1 MSTTKGNRPERD
13 DFLKAVSELN
23 TKSTELSSFI
33 NRDRNKIDTFN
44 IAETLQTLNKK
55 QQISLWTDILSTT
68 ETVLKELEAAHER
81 EGSPSLPA
89 LVDKLECIAYIVQSA
104 VIKSTSVHPRLQEIT
119 TLLYSLLL
127 SLPES
132 YRQISDVISKICV
145 YWWKSDLPNRQRLY
159 PNLISYLLVK
169 TQQSKGT
176 TLQVIKEIYS
186 VRKGLLDMDLSE
198 EQCNFMKP
206 FFLKLMSCGYQQ
218 LKIRECSQLLSFL
231 FSIHPSFILDLH
243 LAIIGIVSGADKKV
257 IEIYGAIYFNAWR
270 HSTGVCREK
279 LENDCIQD
287 LLYKCMLAVK
297 PAIFNTIH
305 LLLSKF
311 FENKQLNG
319 VDEML
324 YRILNPF
331 IWRFLSC
338 LNADVRLN
346 TAAIF
351 FDSFPIQDPAMSR
364 KALDE
369 TIQKQF
375 DLILELLVDE
385 FAEVRAAT
393 VTNTLKVITRFWDF
407 FPGHI
412 KKSILA
418 QIVTGLAF
426 DANSV
431 AVRTNVITGIGGMLS
446 NQFTHQALQSLLPNL
461 SNHIHDTSEQVRV
474 ATVDLLIKI
483 KHCDADIS
491 FCDVVPV
498 EHLLARIELES
509 AGIVMKIVALLMS
522 SFLPVEK
529 PGEFQLT
536 RVLSMLSSSG
546 IVVSR
551 KFYSY
556 AHTYM
561 TPAQTVSFISLIAV
575 TLRKGIETLPN
586 SENTSDSLANI
597 TNQSAD
603 VSESLEDLS
612 LANPQSDTSSI
623 QDPVLMQGLLEII
636 VCVWYS
642 AIDTLTQT
650 EHRAVYRKLI
660 KTVSQCIPVF
670 YNRFKEP
677 EARSAVLLLA
687 GLIPP
692 EKIRVLSYNP
702 LDSLSLYTPESL
714 SEHYMPILMCI
725 VRWHQG
731 KDLML
736 VFLHSIECLFGKG
749 KRKLKTGPKLSF
761 EMALRLLESLFD
773 NPPSLEQILC
783 LEETQQLSRALS
795 ATTGSIE
802 TFIRRECDNTNLT
815 VPILSA
821 AFRVHCKLLALL
833 SQPSDTAST
842 ENTVSSLDRLVACL
856 NWARLLPQELALTV
870 DITEIR
876 VTSRRKRKNMQS
888 PSEIQLILPGEMH
901 NFILSLLSDI
911 VPLTA
916 DLMLTGLRYL
926 PAIEAACQLNIE
938 VSRVKE
944 FEQFSNDLSKFVYNI
959 IASFD
964 FEENITSFGD
974 IWDFCCQILGS
985 ALRHIYEV
993 SMTKSLPKQEIS
1005 FLSQSIEIA
1014 VKHIDRLRTSGDEES
1029 IFDTSQ
1035 VNVHTFIVALSTC
1048 INSILIESV
1057 QARLISMDLDRSQI
1071 ELRPEVLPEF
1081 QQWLSK
1087 VVRKLNSLKLECIY
1101 QLEAMGPTQSS
1112 VQTQAVLL
1120 CKKLFSLEK

>member
-1 MSTTKGNRPERD
+1 MSTTKGKKPERD
-13 DFLKAVSELN
+13 AFLKAVSELN
-23 TKSTELSSFI
+23 TKSTELSAFI

-55 QQISLWTDILSTT
+55 QQLSLWTDIQNTT
-68 ETVLKELEAAHER
+68 ETVLKELEETHGR
-81 EGSPSLPA
+81 EDSPSLPA
-89 LVDKLECIAYIVQSA
+89 LVGKLDCIASIVHSA
-104 VIKSTSVHPRLQEIT
+104 VIKSTSVHPRLKEVT

-132 YRQISDVISKICV
+132 YRQISDLIAKVCI
-145 YWWKSDLPNRQRLY
+145 YWWKSDLPDKQRLY

-218 LKIRECSQLLSFL
+218 LKNRECSQLLSFL

-243 LAIIGIVSGADKKV
+243 LAIIGIVSGAEKKV
-257 IEIYGAIYFNAWR
+257 IEIYGAVYFNAWR
-270 HSTGVCREK
+270 HSTGICREK
-279 LENDCIQD
+279 IENDCIQD
-287 LLYKCMLAVK
+287 LLYKSMLAVK
-297 PAIFNTIH
+297 PAIFNTVF

-311 FENKQLNG
+311 FDNKQMNG

-331 IWRFLSC
+331 IWRFLTC

-351 FDSFPIQDPAMSR
+351 FHSFPIHDPAMSR
-364 KALDE
+364 TALDE
-369 TIQKQF
+369 TLQKQF
-375 DLILELLVDE
+375 DIILELLVDE
-385 FAEVRAAT
+385 FAEVRAST
-393 VTNTLKVITRFWDF
+393 VTNTFKVIAGFWDF

-426 DANSV
+426 DSNSV
-431 AVRTNVITGIGGMLS
+431 AVRVSVVTGIGSMLS

-483 KHCDADIS
+483 KHCTIDIKFWDIVS
-491 FCDVVPV
+491 V

-509 AGIVMKIVALLMS
+509 PSTVMKIVALLMS

-546 IVVSR
+546 IVVAR

-556 AHTYM
+556 AHCYM
-561 TPAQTVSFISLIAV
+561 TPSQTVSFISVIAV
-575 TLRKGIETLPN
+575 TLRKEMEKHFNN
-586 SENTSDSLANI
+586 SGDSITNI

-603 VSESLEDLS
+603 ISESLEDLS
-612 LANPQSDTSSI
+612 LVRAQSDTSLSN
-623 QDPVLMQGLLEII
+623 DPLLIQGLLEII

-642 AIDTLTQT
+642 SIDTLTQT
-650 EHRAVYRKLI
+650 EHKGLYNKLI

-670 YNRFKEP
+670 YKDP
-677 EARSAVLLLA
+677 DSRSAVLLLA
-687 GLIPP
+687 SLLPP
-692 EKIRVLSYNP
+692 EKMLFLSYNP
-702 LDSLSLYTPESL
+702 LDILSMYTPESQPEQYTPML
-714 SEHYMPILMCI
+714 ICI
-725 VRWHQG
+725 VRWKQG
-731 KDLML
+731 KQLML
-736 VFLHSIECLFGKG
+736 VFLQSVECLFGEQRG
-749 KRKLKTGPKLSF
+749 KRKVKTPQLSF
-761 EMALRLLESLFD
+761 DMSLRLLESLFED
-773 NPPSLEQILC
+773 PLADIVC
-783 LEETQQLSRALS
+783 LEETQKLSRALS
-795 ATTGSIE
+795 AVTSSIE
-802 TFIRRECDNTNLT
+802 TFIRRECVNANLT
-815 VPILSA
+815 IPILTA
-821 AFRVHCKLLALL
+821 AFRVHCKLLAIL
-833 SQPSDTAST
+833 SQPQDGART
-842 ENTVSSLDRLVACL
+842 ENTAASLRQLVACL
-856 NWARLLPQELALTV
+856 SWAGLLPQELALTT

-876 VTSRRKRKNMQS
+876 VTSRRKRKNMRS

-901 NFILSLLSDI
+901 SFILSLLSDI
-911 VPLTA
+911 VTLTA
-916 DLMLTGLRYL
+916 DLMLTGLRHL

-944 FEQFSNDLSKFVYNI
+944 FEQFFNDLTKFVYNI

-964 FEENITSFGD
+964 FEEQITSFGD
-974 IWDFCCQILGS
+974 IWDSCCQILGN
-985 ALRHIYEV
+985 ALQHIYDI

-1014 VKHIDRLRTSGDEES
+1014 VKHIDRLRTSGEET

-1035 VNVHTFIVALSTC
+1035 VIVHTFISALSTC
-1048 INSILIESV
+1048 VNSILVESIR
-1057 QARLISMDLDRSQI
+1057 ARLISMDLDGSNM
-1071 ELRPEVLPEF
+1071 ELKPEVLPEF

-1087 VVRKLNSLKLECIY
+1087 VVRKQKSLKLECIY
-1101 QLEAMGPTQSS
+1101 QLEAMGPQDPIHN
-1112 VQTQAVLL
+1112 QAITL
-1120 CKKLFSLEK
+1120 CKKLLALQK